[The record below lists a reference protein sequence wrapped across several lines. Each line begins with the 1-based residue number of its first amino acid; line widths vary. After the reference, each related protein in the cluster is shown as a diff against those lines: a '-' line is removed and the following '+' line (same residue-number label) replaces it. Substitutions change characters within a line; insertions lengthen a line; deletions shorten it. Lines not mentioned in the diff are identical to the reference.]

1 MRWPNAKPP
10 RPPRESAKGIDL
22 WGLGLASGCGLG
34 DWILW
39 PGEWGY
45 AIGGL
50 PVDRLTLAHHRRWPA
65 WRAGLRARAGLLD
78 AGGAAKSN
86 QRRRVQPLRRF
97 PPCPPR
103 LASSTPAPLAPPV
116 GRRLARPTLDRPPA
130 HEAPFIGRRAPALS
144 SHPGGM
150 KGEGKGWWREGAR
163 GREAAG
169 KNLGRWFVP
178 PPLSLGFAE
187 SDIIPRSR
195 PDRRFM
201 GPSARPDAGRDRTS
215 SAPQWRPRPAN

>member
-86 QRRRVQPLRRF
+86 HRRRVQVLRRF
-97 PPCPPR
+97 PPARQGSLLRLPR
-103 LASSTPAPLAPPV
+103 HWLLPLV
-116 GRRLARPTLDRPPA
+116 VDWLARRST
-130 HEAPFIGRRAPALS
+130 GRQRT
-144 SHPGGM
+144 
-150 KGEGKGWWREGAR
+150 KR
-163 GREAAG
+163 
-169 KNLGRWFVP
+169 
-178 PPLSLGFAE
+178 PLSAA
-187 SDIIPRSR
+187 
-195 PDRRFM
+195 
-201 GPSARPDAGRDRTS
+201 ARLLFLPTRGA
-215 SAPQWRPRPAN
+215 